1 MKSEAKS
8 FSDSDSQE
16 EKKLADQCCSKAEVL
31 LVDDIDFNLIP
42 LKEMVQGQFEKN
54 CDKAENGQIA
64 IDMYIA
70 NAEKHCCDVRYRLI
84 LTDIQMPIMDGIKA
98 AKLIRQRQAYFVAK
112 GINLRP
118 IMIAI
123 VTAYD
128 D

>member
-8 FSDSDSQE
+8 LSDSDSEE
-16 EKKLADQCCSKAEVL
+16 EKRLAGQCCSKAEVL
-31 LVDDIDFNLIP
+31 LVDDIEFNLIP
-42 LKEMVQGQFEKN
+42 LKEMVQGQFKKN

-64 IDMYIA
+64 VDMYIA
-70 NAEKHCCDVRYRLI
+70 NAKKICCDVRYRLV
-84 LTDIQMPIMDGIKA
+84 LTDIQMPVMDGIKA
-98 AKLIRQRQAYFVAK
+98 AKLIRQKQAQLVAK

-118 IMIAI
+118 IMLAT